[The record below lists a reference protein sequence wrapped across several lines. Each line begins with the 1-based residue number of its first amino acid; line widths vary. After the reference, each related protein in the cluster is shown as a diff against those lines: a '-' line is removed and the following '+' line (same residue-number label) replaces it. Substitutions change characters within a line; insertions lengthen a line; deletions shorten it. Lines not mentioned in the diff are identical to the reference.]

1 MMEGQ
6 NSAAE
11 AQAAD
16 QLGMAAVGRQFTD
29 LAVKNEQLRAD
40 LQKVV
45 AIANEQAQ
53 RIAELEAK
61 VQAQREDLT
70 DLRGEAAEEE
80 KKGS

>member
-6 NSAAE
+6 NSAVE

-16 QLGMAAVGRQFTD
+16 QLGMAAVGRQFTE

-80 KKGS
+80 KKES

>member
-80 KKGS
+80 KKES